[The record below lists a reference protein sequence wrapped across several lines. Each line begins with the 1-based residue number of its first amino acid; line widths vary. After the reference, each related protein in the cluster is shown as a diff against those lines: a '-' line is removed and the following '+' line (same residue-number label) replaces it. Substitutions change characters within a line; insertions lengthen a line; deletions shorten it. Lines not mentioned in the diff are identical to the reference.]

1 MFSPLALLALSG
13 LASAI
18 PAISARGPY
27 PRATCDQSAN
37 NVTKES
43 YTILYDD
50 DIFTISNKTG
60 VGACDIAR
68 YNKLA
73 DAYSLTPGF
82 DILIPEQICE
92 PDNTSCLLEDDE
104 PLSDCVIGGP
114 HTYTTI
120 ANDTIAKV
128 ALTKFHVTI
137 DSLTSQISDEA
148 GSFRN
153 AWTVLTTGT
162 TLKIPQCA
170 PSQCIIQPYHFTYGT
185 YKDLAAEVGATVGQ
199 LYAFNPTYNIS
210 ISGPGTGPILTI
222 PFNCTLLSSNYTV
235 ES

>member
-1 MFSPLALLALSG
+1 MFSSLTLLALSG

-18 PAISARGPY
+18 PATYPTFSA
-27 PRATCDQSAN
+27 RATCDQAAN
-37 NVTKES
+37 NVTKET
-43 YTILYDD
+43 YTILDAD
-50 DIFTISNKTG
+50 DIFAISNKTG

-73 DAYSLTPGF
+73 DAQNLTPGF
-82 DILIPEQICE
+82 TLQIPEQICQ
-92 PDNTSCLLEDDE
+92 PDNTSCLLADDE
-104 PLSDCVIGGP
+104 PLADCVIGGP
-114 HTYTTI
+114 HTYTTVY
-120 ANDTIAKV
+120 NDTIAKV

-137 DSLTSQISDEA
+137 DALTSQFSDEA
-148 GSFRN
+148 GDFRN

-162 TLKIPQCA
+162 TIKIPQCA
-170 PSQCIIQPYHFTYGT
+170 PSQCIIQPYHFTYGV
-185 YKDLAAEVGATVGQ
+185 YKDLAAEVGASVGQ

-210 ISGPGTGPILTI
+210 TDGPGTGPILSI